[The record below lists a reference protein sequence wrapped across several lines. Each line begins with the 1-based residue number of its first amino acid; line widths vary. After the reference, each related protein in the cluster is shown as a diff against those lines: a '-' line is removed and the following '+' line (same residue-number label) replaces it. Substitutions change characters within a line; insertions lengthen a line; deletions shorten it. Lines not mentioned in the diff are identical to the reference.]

1 MKRKVKLL
9 KSYVS
14 SFLKDIS
21 QFNRKITIFFKR
33 SDLKWLETNKVERM
47 DALIVDDNYT
57 NESRREFHLDRYRF
71 ATGFVKGKKV
81 MDIACG
87 TGYGTR
93 ILLEEGYADKCI
105 GVDIDKKA
113 VLYAKKKHNV
123 SGSDFICSS
132 AENVPMNSEFADVIV
147 SFETIEHVYGENLLI
162 DEFYRLLKK
171 DGLFIVS
178 TPNSW
183 PLSIAPFHTKEYDLD
198 EFKRVLETKFEIESI
213 YNQNSGTPW
222 KYNHNEK
229 RGIVVTTDENKNL
242 AECFI
247 AVCKKK

>member
-1 MKRKVKLL
+1 MAVPGFQLWGGVGLNPRGEHFPFSSGKISDDLIESSVRKSWKCF
-9 KSYVS
+9 
-14 SFLKDIS
+14 SF
-21 QFNRKITIFFKR
+21 
-33 SDLKWLETNKVERM
+33 
-47 DALIVDDNYT
+47 
-57 NESRREFHLDRYRF
+57 
-71 ATGFVKGKKV
+71 
-81 MDIACG
+81 AC
-87 TGYGTR
+87 
-93 ILLEEGYADKCI
+93 K
-105 GVDIDKKA
+105 
-113 VLYAKKKHNV
+113 N
-123 SGSDFICSS
+123 
-132 AENVPMNSEFADVIV
+132 
-147 SFETIEHVYGENLLI
+147 
-162 DEFYRLLKK
+162 LKK